1 MTVRFRPDGAA
12 ALLAMPASSGLVRR
26 LLLRSF
32 VRRLLLRS
40 HGHPARQR
48 LLTWLLAV
56 DDARLLRF
64 GLTPEDVAILRATT
78 RA

>member
-12 ALLAMPASSGLVRR
+12 ALLAMPASSGL
-26 LLLRSF
+26 